1 VHLRVCANRR
11 ARRAQE
17 EGEMWAL
24 SSSLF
29 SGAEG
34 H

>member
-1 VHLRVCANRR
+1 MHFVVLC
-11 ARRAQE
+11 ARRVARQE